1 MLGCQRSEL
10 EIAAQTGAG
19 AGTGLSWAGP
29 PCQSSRFTFAF
40 VSQFQSQSQSQSQ
53 FRFRFHCM
61 ILHKTTVCM
70 SVCLLSPSSFY
81 SCCLEQA
88 NLNFWQFLLPS
99 HDIIPAQTDCSPNQE
114 KRNIEEPNIEK
125 QKQKLVSLCFTFAFC
140 CCLFFGAYF
149 CRSVSLF
156 SFISFAL
163 RLRLAATID
172 RQFAESSR
180 DVLGINRARDRETD
194 KETTW

>member
-1 MLGCQRSEL
+1 
-10 EIAAQTGAG
+10 
-19 AGTGLSWAGP
+19 
-29 PCQSSRFTFAF
+29 
-40 VSQFQSQSQSQSQ
+40 
-53 FRFRFHCM
+53 
-61 ILHKTTVCM
+61 M

-140 CCLFFGAYF
+140 CCFFSAHISADLLRYFHLFLLLFVCAWHQQLTDSSLKAQEMFWGSTEEETERHIKRPHGQLAGNAASF
-149 CRSVSLF
+149 KALKSKPRSGES
-156 SFISFAL
+156 
-163 RLRLAATID
+163 RLPCPEIEIENA
-172 RQFAESSR
+172 
-180 DVLGINRARDRETD
+180 
-194 KETTW
+194 